1 MYIQGEKKGGIAY
14 YHGFLT
20 WLTMILLM
28 PVWSS
33 SGYSDFHLH
42 KVWALVFKSSIA
54 GTGVWWTD
62 MSFGG
67 KSGSLACV
75 KFEDVFLYISVL
87 KSSLDA
93 L

>member
-1 MYIQGEKKGGIAY
+1 MAY
-14 YHGFLT
+14 YDNLDASLVFL
-20 WLTMILLM
+20 W
-28 PVWSS
+28 
-33 SGYSDFHLH
+33 YSDFHLH

-87 KSSLDA
+87 KGSLDA